1 MAPKKVTKK
10 GAEGKKKRAKKDP
23 NAPKKPLS
31 SFMLFSKDKRAE
43 ILKKQPSLKSDIGK
57 VGKMIGEEW
66 SKLNATQKAAYQKK
80 AEQEKARYQR
90 EMSLYNKKK

>member
-1 MAPKKVTKK
+1 MAPKKVVKK
-10 GAEGKKKRAKKDP
+10 SAEGKKKRAKKDP

-31 SFMLFSKDKRAE
+31 SFMFFSKEKRAE

-66 SKLNATQKAAYQKK
+66 AKLGAAQKVAYQKK
-80 AEQEKARYQR
+80 AEQDKARYQR
-90 EMSLYNKKK
+90 EMSTYNKKK

>member
-10 GAEGKKKRAKKDP
+10 GAEGKKKRTKKDP

-31 SFMLFSKDKRAE
+31 SYMFFAKDKRAE

-66 SKLNATQKAAYQKK
+66 AKLSSSQKMTYQKK
-80 AEQEKARYQR
+80 AEQEKIRYQR